1 MRTQCPFSG
10 KSNLSS
16 SDAPRKW
23 RAAPRPGLHSTTVTQ
38 PRRLD
43 PAFATTEDI
52 VRAAGVTRRTV
63 AAWVAQGLLPAPT
76 KVSQGSPGGVFN
88 RFPAWAVERARYIAH
103 RRAAGFTIAEVLAAL
118 TELDAPQRGEGS
130 AANAPRR

>member
-1 MRTQCPFSG
+1 M
-10 KSNLSS
+10 
-16 SDAPRKW
+16 
-23 RAAPRPGLHSTTVTQ
+23 TQ

-103 RRAAGFTIAEVLAAL
+103 RRAAGFTTAEVLAAL
-118 TELDAPQRGEGS
+118 AERDANQGREGSIPMQQPS
-130 AANAPRR
+130 AANAPRS